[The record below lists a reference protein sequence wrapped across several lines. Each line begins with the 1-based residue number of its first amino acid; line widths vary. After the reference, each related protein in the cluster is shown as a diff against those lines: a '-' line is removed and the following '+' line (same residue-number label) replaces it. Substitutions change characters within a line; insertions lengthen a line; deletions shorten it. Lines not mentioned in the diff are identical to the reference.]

1 MILRIAPIPGASD
14 PGKSM
19 SDDDPIPA
27 KPANGKYSFQD
38 IDRIREET
46 KVLERMIASTRTSL
60 DRTRRSL
67 DRLEETLLALKTRER
82 GDSA

>member
-1 MILRIAPIPGASD
+1 MSD
-14 PGKSM
+14 P
-19 SDDDPIPA
+19 DPVPA
-27 KPANGKYSFQD
+27 KPVRERYSFQD

-67 DRLEETLLALKTRER
+67 DRLEETLLALRTRER